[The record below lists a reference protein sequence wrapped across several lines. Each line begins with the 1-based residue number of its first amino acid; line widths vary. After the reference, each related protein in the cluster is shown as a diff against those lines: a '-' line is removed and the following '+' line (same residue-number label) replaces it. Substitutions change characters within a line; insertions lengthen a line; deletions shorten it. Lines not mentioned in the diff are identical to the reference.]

1 VSVLDFSPA
10 RRTAQIEQLTRPSLS
25 YWQDAWIRLR
35 KNVRA
40 IISLYIIIL
49 LGIFT
54 ALGPVLWQVDP
65 ALQDLNQV
73 SQPPSLP
80 KTAILVGQ
88 YEPWKGI
95 VIEDFP
101 PEAIEY
107 LEMVD
112 APMGL
117 RTSDHPTTQR
127 VRLIWNPVHGAS
139 GYNIYRNQR
148 YPEDFNDLGLPLGG
162 TFAGN
167 EVSYEDRLSLESRS
181 YYYSVVPTDGFDEYE
196 SFSVVEIIP
205 RTSITL
211 DEARSRGLLP
221 EGKTIGEEVS
231 LKFHPFGTDYLGR
244 DIMARLMEGA
254 RVSLFIGIFAPL
266 FYVLFG
272 VIYGGFA
279 GYFGGQIDALLMR
292 FADFVVALPFLLF
305 MILFKIAFG
314 IGPGESGIV
323 PMLIALVLLSWPSTA
338 RLVRGQV
345 LKIREQG
352 YIDAARLLGGRHHYL
367 VLRHIIPNTIGV
379 ILVTLTFAVPFAIFT
394 EAFLSFIGMGVA
406 PPHPSWGS
414 MCNEGVKTMLS
425 HPHEL
430 IFPAVFISITVLAF
444 NLLGDGLTE
453 ALDSRM
459 RARE

>member
-1 VSVLDFSPA
+1 MSVLDFSPA
-10 RRTAQIEQLTRPSLS
+10 TRTSQIEQLTRPSLS

-35 KNVRA
+35 KNIRA

-49 LGIFT
+49 LGLFT
-54 ALGPVLWQVDP
+54 TVGPVVWQVDP
-65 ALQDLNQV
+65 ALQDINQI

-80 KTAILVGQ
+80 KTALLVAP
-88 YEPWKGI
+88 YERWDGV
-95 VIEDFP
+95 VIDDFP
-101 PEAIEY
+101 AQASEY
-107 LEMVD
+107 LETVD
-112 APMGL
+112 TPTGL
-117 RTSDHPTTQR
+117 RVFDDPTTQR
-127 VRLIWNPVHGAS
+127 VRLIWDPVHGGS

-167 EVSYEDRLSLESRS
+167 KVSYEDRLSLESRS

-196 SFSVVEIIP
+196 SFSIVQIVP

-221 EGKTIGEEVS
+221 EDKKVGEEIS
-231 LKFHPFGTDYLGR
+231 LEFHPFGTDYLGR

-266 FYVLFG
+266 IYILFG

-323 PMLIALVLLSWPSTA
+323 AMLIALVLLSWPATA

-430 IFPAVFISITVLAF
+430 IFPALFISITVLAF